1 MTDAILGIDIAK
13 AKFDVAL
20 WRDGKLRHKVLPN
33 TTAGFTALSRWLAK
47 QGVPRVHACLEATG
61 TYGEALALY
70 LTDAGHVVSRVN
82 PARIQAYARSEGVR
96 TKTDKVDAG
105 VIARFAAA
113 QRPGPWTPPAPELR
127 ALQALVR
134 RLQALTDMHVQ
145 ETNRLEGNPS
155 RAVRDSIE
163 THLAFLDAEIART
176 KAAIDDHIDRH
187 PGLKA
192 DRDLLATI
200 PGIGALTAAKFLAEV
215 VDVRAYTS
223 ARAVAA
229 FAGLTPRQRLSG
241 SSVHGRSVLSKTG
254 NARLRQALYLPAVVA
269 ARHNPDVRDLY
280 QRLLAKGKSKMSAL
294 GAAMRKLVHIC
305 FGVLKHRQP
314 YRPRVSMG
322 VDG

>member
-33 TTAGFTALSRWLAK
+33 TKAGFAALSQWLAK
-47 QGVPRVHACLEATG
+47 QGAARVHACLEATG

-70 LTDAGHVVSRVN
+70 LADAGHVVSRVN

-105 VIARFAAA
+105 VIARFTAA
-113 QRPGPWTPPAPELR
+113 QRPDPWTPPAPELR

-134 RLQALTDMHVQ
+134 RLQALTDMRTQ
-145 ETNRLEGNPS
+145 EANRLEGNPS

-215 VDVRAYTS
+215 VDVHAYAS

-314 YRPRVSMG
+314 YSPRSAG
-322 VDG
+322 